1 MTSITGAD
9 RDDARVLWDFHQLD
23 HRVRPVSA
31 AVALGGCDIGVVS
44 AVAELYRARLFL
56 TVVFTGAVTAATSGR
71 FPRGEA
77 VHFREAALAL
87 GVPDEAILLEPHAT
101 NTGQNIT
108 FARRV
113 LEGAGKRVDSVLLV
127 CMPYMQRRAYAT
139 CRRQWPEVEVRC
151 ASQRVSF
158 DEYAEAQEDE
168 AEFVAM
174 MVGDTQRVMEYP
186 GGGSPLSR
194 TYRSVYV
201 TPSSGCAG
209 AATTPGFCATDLCPP
224 PGGTGSVRRSG
235 PRVPRWRAR

>member
-9 RDDARVLWDFHQLD
+9 RDDARVLWDFHQLN

-44 AVAELYRARLFL
+44 AVAELYRARLFP

-158 DEYAEAQEDE
+158 DAYAEAQEDE

-186 GGGSPLSR
+186 GR
-194 TYRSVYV
+194 
-201 TPSSGCAG
+201 
-209 AATTPGFCATDLCPP
+209 GFAIEQDVPERVRDAFERLC
-224 PGGTGSVRRSG
+224 GRGYDAWLLRD
-235 PRVPRWRAR
+235 